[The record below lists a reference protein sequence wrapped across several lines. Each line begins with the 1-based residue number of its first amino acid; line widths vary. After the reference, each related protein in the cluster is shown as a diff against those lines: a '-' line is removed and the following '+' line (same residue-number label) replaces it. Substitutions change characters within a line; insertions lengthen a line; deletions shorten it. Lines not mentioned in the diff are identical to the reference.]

1 MRKILFSLFFICSL
15 SSVGQKYNFKNY
27 TVEQGLAQ
35 SQINDICQDNL
46 GYLWIATESGLSR
59 FDGLNFVNF
68 SMENGLPDNEIEKIH
83 IDPKGVLWVGTPK
96 GIAYFE
102 DSKFIPTLFTEQ
114 RRINDLES
122 FQGKIYIG
130 TNTGLIEFASGKFQ
144 EYIFKPDEDL
154 YIRSLANYKDSLIV
168 CGSKDGLYI
177 WDGKYGVFEDSSYLE
192 LNVSSLETLGSSLI
206 IGTYGDGLLNYNFE
220 TNEITSYN
228 LALSRI
234 RSIYTDEKVI
244 LCSTINGAI
253 EIKNGVSTYFN
264 ESNGLINQRLRY
276 AFRDRENNYWLG
288 TDGNGLLKFLGKSII
303 SYSVDD
309 ELSSNLIMSI
319 TQDVKNNFIFGTYDK
334 GVTIF
339 NRDSSKRYINERN
352 GLPNNSVWCNYVD
365 NQGRLWIATSRGVKC
380 EKNGKFV
387 LSEITSKISTKTRTI
402 IQVDSLFFFAGTD
415 GLYIYDGKTVRLNEH
430 TTELNINQLCYEDGT
445 LFIAG
450 RAGLYSLH
458 ESDNFTNFSS
468 ISFQEES
475 INSIVCDNEKNL
487 WIGTNNGL
495 KIQMAN
501 GIVAPIILDQQDF
514 KSKTIFGL
522 LRSRKGDIWVTTM
535 NGVYQIIE
543 SKSNQYKYQVLHYA
557 SSEGLINLESNQN
570 AVYEDDESRI
580 WVGTSNGLA
589 RIDPSLN
596 DELFDFKAPQLHFT
610 GIRLFMEEFDYDRFQ
625 VTYKENEK
633 IPNSITL
640 PYNQNHLT
648 FDFIGINLKDPESV
662 LYEYRLNGASYSWS
676 PLSPSNSAT
685 YSSIAPGDYDFE
697 IRATNKSFKWSSTKT
712 IHIII
717 LPPFWKSW
725 WFIGLLII
733 VIGFIVVII
742 FQSRIRSIKQKQENE
757 KLGYK
762 NRLLFLEQQS
772 LNASMNRHFIFN
784 SLNSIQYFINSSD
797 KLSANKY
804 LSNFAKLIRK
814 NLDSSTSNNFIVT
827 LQEEVDRIELYL
839 TLEKMRFQEKF
850 EYTLEVDSSLDTEG
864 TEIPSMILQPF
875 VENAIIHGVL
885 PLERK
890 GLIQVKI
897 YAEYDDVI
905 FEVIDDGVGI
915 DNTLKNKKKSTEG
928 DHESKGMEIT
938 NRRIELL
945 RKLTGDNL
953 LIIGPFQLNNDS
965 GEAIGTKVI
974 IKMGMES
981 DID

>member
-1 MRKILFSLFFICSL
+1 MRKSLVTALLLTTFLC
-15 SSVGQKYNFKNY
+15 VGQKYNFKNY

-35 SQINDICQDNL
+35 SQINDICQDDL

-68 SMENGLPDNEIEKIH
+68 SMENGLPDNEIEKLH

-96 GIAYFE
+96 GIAYLDE
-102 DSKFIPTLFTEQ
+102 SKFIPTIFSEQ

-122 FQGKIYIG
+122 FKNKIFIA
-130 TNTGLIEFASGKFQ
+130 TNTGLVEYSNQSFK
-144 EYIFKPDEDL
+144 EYIFTDEEDL
-154 YIRSLANYKDSLIV
+154 YIRSLTNYNDSIMI
-168 CGSKDGLYI
+168 CGSRDGLYS
-177 WDGKYGVFEDSSYLE
+177 WNGKYSVFEDSSYLN
-192 LNVSSLETLGSSLI
+192 LNVSSTEIQGSSLI
-206 IGTYGDGLLNYNFE
+206 IGTYGDGLLNYNFQ
-220 TNEITSYN
+220 TNEISSYD
-228 LALSRI
+228 LTLSRI
-234 RSIYTDEKVI
+234 RSIFADENVI

-253 EIKNGVSTYFN
+253 EIKNGVATYFN
-264 ESNGLINQRLRY
+264 EQNGLINQRLRI

-303 SYSVDD
+303 SYSIDD
-309 ELSSNLIMSI
+309 QLSSNLIMSI
-319 TQDVKNNFIFGTYDK
+319 TQDEKENFIFGTYDK
-334 GVTIF
+334 GITIF
-339 NRDSSKRYINERN
+339 NKDSSVRYINERN

-365 NQGRLWIATSRGVKC
+365 DQGRIWMATSRGVKC
-380 EKNGKFV
+380 EKKEKFI
-387 LSEITSKISTKTRTI
+387 LENITSQIPTKTRTI
-402 IQVDSLFFFAGTD
+402 LQVDSLFFFAGTD
-415 GLYIYDGKTVRLNEH
+415 GLYIYDGENVRLNEN
-430 TTELNINQLCYEDGT
+430 TVELNINQLCYESGT

-450 RAGLYSLH
+450 RAGLYTLH
-458 ESDNFTNFSS
+458 ESDNFTEFKS

-475 INSIVCDNEKNL
+475 INSIVCDENSNL

-495 KIQMAN
+495 KVQMAN
-501 GIVAPIILDQQDF
+501 GVIAPVILDQQDF

-522 LRSRKGDIWVTTM
+522 LHSRSGDIWVTTM
-535 NGVYQIIE
+535 NGVYQIIK
-543 SKSNQYKYQVLHYA
+543 SKKQDYRYRVLHYS

-570 AVYEDDESRI
+570 AVYEDNKGQI
-580 WVGTSNGLA
+580 WVGTSSGLA
-589 RIDPSLN
+589 CIDPSLN
-596 DELFDFKAPQLHFT
+596 DELFDFKKPQLHFT

-625 VTYKENEK
+625 VTYAENEK
-633 IPNSITL
+633 IPNSIEL

-662 LYEYRLNGASYSWS
+662 FYEYRLNGASYSWS
-676 PLSPSNSAT
+676 PLSNANSAT
-685 YSSIAPGDYDFE
+685 YSSISPGEYDFE
-697 IRATNKSFKWSSTKT
+697 IRATNKSFKWSKIKS
-712 IHIII
+712 IHITI

-725 WFIGLLII
+725 WFIILLFFAVGII
-733 VIGFIVVII
+733 VIAI
-742 FQSRIRSIKQKQENE
+742 FQTRIRSIKQKQENE

-850 EYTLEVDSSLDTEG
+850 DYTLDVDSSLDTEG

-885 PLERK
+885 PLDRK
-890 GLIQVKI
+890 GHIQVKI
-897 YAEYDDVI
+897 YPELGDVI

-915 DNTLKNKKKSTEG
+915 DNTLKNKKKSIEG

-953 LIIGPFQLNNDS
+953 MIIGPFQLNDDDGN
-965 GEAIGTKVI
+965 ATGTKVI
-974 IKMGMES
+974 IKMGLDS
-981 DID
+981 DEE

>member
-1 MRKILFSLFFICSL
+1 MQKFLVAAAILFAVNCTA
-15 SSVGQKYNFKNY
+15 QKYNFKNY

-35 SQINDICQDNL
+35 SQINDICQDEL

-83 IDPKGVLWVGTPK
+83 IDNSGVLWVGTPK

-102 DSKFIPTLFTEQ
+102 DSKFVPALFSEQ
-114 RRINDLES
+114 KRINDLES
-122 FQGKIYIG
+122 FKNEIYIA
-130 TNTGLIEFASGKFQ
+130 TNSGLIKFAEGTFTTYLFTS
-144 EYIFKPDEDL
+144 EEDL
-154 YIRSLANYKDSLIV
+154 YIRSLANYKDSILI
-168 CGSKDGLYI
+168 CGSKDGLYS
-177 WDGKYGVFEDSSYLE
+177 WNDKYTVFEDSSYLE
-192 LNVSSLETLGSSLI
+192 LNVSSTEIQGSSLI
-206 IGTYGDGLLNYNFE
+206 ISTYGDGLLNYNFE
-220 TNEITSYN
+220 NGLLTSYN
-228 LALSRI
+228 LSLLRI
-234 RSIYTDEKVI
+234 RSVFADDEVI

-253 EIKNGVSTYFN
+253 EIKNGIATYFD

-303 SYSVDD
+303 SYSIEDQ
-309 ELSSNLIMSI
+309 LSSNLIMSI
-319 TQDVKNNFIFGTYDK
+319 VQDETGNFIFGTYDE
-334 GVTIF
+334 GITIF
-339 NRDSSKRYINERN
+339 NKDSSKRYINEEN
-352 GLPNNSVWCNYVD
+352 GLPNNSVWSNFID
-365 NQGRLWIATSRGVKC
+365 DKGRLWIATSRGVKC
-380 EKNGKFV
+380 QENGKFV
-387 LSEITSKISTKTRTI
+387 LENITDQIPSKTRAIT
-402 IQVDSLFFFAGTD
+402 QVDSIFFFGGTD
-415 GLYIYDGKTVRLNEH
+415 GLYIYDGHSVRLNEN
-430 TTELNINQLCYEDGT
+430 TADLNINQLCYEDGT
-445 LFIAG
+445 LYIAG
-450 RAGLYSLH
+450 RAGLYSLN
-458 ESDNFTNFSS
+458 SDDNFTHFSG
-468 ISFQEES
+468 IAFQEES
-475 INSIVCDNEKNL
+475 INSIVCDDQKNL

-495 KIQMAN
+495 KIKMRN

-522 LRSRKGDIWVTTM
+522 LKSKKNEIWVTTM
-535 NGVYQIIE
+535 NGVYQIIQSPLNE
-543 SKSNQYKYQVLHYA
+543 FRYRVLHYS

-570 AVYEDDESRI
+570 AVYEDDENQI

-596 DELFDFKAPQLHFT
+596 DELFDFKEPQLHFT
-610 GIRLFMEEFDYDRFQ
+610 GIRLFMEEFDYDRFEVSYQ
-625 VTYKENEK
+625 NDEK
-633 IPNSITL
+633 IPSSITL
-640 PYNQNHLT
+640 PYSQNHLT

-662 LYEYRLNGASYSWS
+662 QYEYRLNGANYSWS
-676 PLSPSNSAT
+676 PLSISSSAT
-685 YSSIAPGDYDFE
+685 YSSISPGEYDFE
-697 IRATNKSFKWSSTKT
+697 VRATNKSFKWSNIKS
-712 IHIII
+712 IHITI

-725 WFIGLLII
+725 WFIILLAIVTGII
-733 VIGFIVVII
+733 VLVI

-827 LQEEVDRIELYL
+827 LQEELDRIELYL

-850 EYTLEVDSSLDTEG
+850 DYTLEVDSSLDTEG

-890 GLIQVKI
+890 GHISVKI
-897 YAEYDDVI
+897 YPEYDDVI
-905 FEVIDDGVGI
+905 FEVVDDGVGI
-915 DNTLKNKKKSTEG
+915 DNTLKNKKQSIEG

-953 LIIGPFQLNNDS
+953 LIIGPFQLNNDA
-965 GEAIGTKVI
+965 GEALGTKVI
-974 IKMGMES
+974 IKMGM
-981 DID
+981 DVDG